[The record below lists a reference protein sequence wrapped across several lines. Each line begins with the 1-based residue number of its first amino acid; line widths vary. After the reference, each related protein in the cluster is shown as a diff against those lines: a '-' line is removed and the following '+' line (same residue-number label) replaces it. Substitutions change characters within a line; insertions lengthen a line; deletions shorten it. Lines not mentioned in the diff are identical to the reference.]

1 MANFFAVNN
10 LAVITPLV
18 GCETVEAAVDTIRVL
33 FPTEFALL
41 IDKEMLIALAA
52 NIEATLEADEIGGDP
67 AHVAH
72 LSPEEL
78 AEDQKMCA
86 EMVKDVETY
95 FSAANKEHGK

>member
-1 MANFFAVNN
+1 MTNFFAVDN
-10 LAVITPLV
+10 LTVITPLV

-52 NIEATLEADEIGGDP
+52 NIEEALEIDEIGSDP

-78 AEDQKMCA
+78 VEDQKKLA
-86 EMVKDVETY
+86 EML
-95 FSAANKEHGK
+95 KEHERSG